1 MLAIKGGT
9 SLATARTMNRLQ
21 ALIASAML
29 LAVVGVAG
37 SSDAAPK
44 KPKRPAKEPKPAPV
58 QVDESAVFDKN
69 AAASV
74 LSSIDLSKCKST
86 NAPRG
91 EGHIMVKF
99 LPAGSATE
107 ATVDRGPL
115 VGTPVAKC
123 IAKEFKK
130 AKVPAFQ
137 GEVVQVG
144 KSFRFE

>member
-1 MLAIKGGT
+1 MDGT
-9 SLATARTMNRLQ
+9 SLATAMIMSRLQ

-58 QVDESAVFDKN
+58 QVDEAAVFDKN

-99 LPAGSATE
+99 VPAGSASE

-137 GEVVQVG
+137 GEGVQVG